1 MNFYDN
7 INNLVLS
14 FKQTDE
20 YKEYMN
26 LKEKLKQNQDVYN
39 MLKDFKDKQNEVQ
52 IAFLNGQDVSKEKKE
67 EMENLY
73 SIVIQNEDCRK
84 ILECEMK
91 INIILADLQ
100 KSMGTAIEELV
111 KFQRFKMWVK
121 DVRNYDV
128 DIVENEKVLYSGNIN
143 DAPDELKQRETKDM
157 KISHKRLIIQ
167 I

>member
-7 INNLVLS
+7 INNLVSS

-20 YKEYMN
+20 YIEYKR
-26 LKEKLKQNQDVYN
+26 LKESLKSNTEIYN

-52 IAFLNGQDVSKEKKE
+52 IAFLNGQDVTKEKKE

-100 KSMGTAIEELV
+100 KSMGEVIEELV
-111 KFQRFKMWVK
+111 KF
-121 DVRNYDV
+121 
-128 DIVENEKVLYSGNIN
+128 
-143 DAPDELKQRETKDM
+143 
-157 KISHKRLIIQ
+157 
-167 I
+167 

>member
-7 INNLVLS
+7 INNLVSS

-20 YKEYMN
+20 YIEYKR
-26 LKEKLKQNQDVYN
+26 LKESLKSNTEIYN

-52 IAFLNGQDVSKEKKE
+52 VAFLNGQDVTKEKKE

-100 KSMGTAIEELV
+100 KSMGEAIEELV
-111 KFQRFKMWVK
+111 KF
-121 DVRNYDV
+121 
-128 DIVENEKVLYSGNIN
+128 
-143 DAPDELKQRETKDM
+143 
-157 KISHKRLIIQ
+157 
-167 I
+167 

>member
-52 IAFLNGQDVSKEKKE
+52 IAILNGQDVSKEKKE

-111 KFQRFKMWVK
+111 KF
-121 DVRNYDV
+121 
-128 DIVENEKVLYSGNIN
+128 
-143 DAPDELKQRETKDM
+143 
-157 KISHKRLIIQ
+157 
-167 I
+167 

>member
-7 INNLVLS
+7 INSLVSS

-20 YKEYMN
+20 YIEYKR
-26 LKEKLKQNQDVYN
+26 LKDGLKSNIEIYN

-52 IAFLNGQDVSKEKKE
+52 IAFLNGQDVTKEKKE

-100 KSMGTAIEELV
+100 KSMGEAIEELV
-111 KFQRFKMWVK
+111 KF
-121 DVRNYDV
+121 
-128 DIVENEKVLYSGNIN
+128 
-143 DAPDELKQRETKDM
+143 
-157 KISHKRLIIQ
+157 
-167 I
+167 

>member
-111 KFQRFKMWVK
+111 KF
-121 DVRNYDV
+121 
-128 DIVENEKVLYSGNIN
+128 
-143 DAPDELKQRETKDM
+143 
-157 KISHKRLIIQ
+157 
-167 I
+167 

>member
-7 INNLVLS
+7 INNLVSS

-20 YKEYMN
+20 YIEYKR
-26 LKEKLKQNQDVYN
+26 LKESLKSNTEIYN

-52 IAFLNGQDVSKEKKE
+52 IAFLNGQDVTKEKKE

-73 SIVIQNEDCRK
+73 SIVIQNEECRK

-100 KSMGTAIEELV
+100 KSMGEAIEELV
-111 KFQRFKMWVK
+111 KF
-121 DVRNYDV
+121 
-128 DIVENEKVLYSGNIN
+128 
-143 DAPDELKQRETKDM
+143 
-157 KISHKRLIIQ
+157 
-167 I
+167 